1 MCLKIYLVHFPPF
14 DLCLPAEEEEEEE
27 ERESQEKQ
35 QANELARQKETSLSV
50 VAAVAQL
57 SLAMTTFQL

>member
-14 DLCLPAEEEEEEE
+14 DLCLPAEEEE
-27 ERESQEKQ
+27 RESQEKQ
-35 QANELARQKETSLSV
+35 QANEQARQKETSLSV

-57 SLAMTTFQL
+57 SLAMATFQL